1 MRQPDEIT
9 DEEIAKILDK
19 VVHKICSED
28 GTFCHQCKLKSMD
41 TKTICRSG
49 FCVSVRGQFCG
60 PCLQKRYN
68 ESVAIALKDPNWKCP
83 PCRQICV
90 CSSCRN
96 GLNDTNERE
105 IDQSND
111 SIVNDANDSDLLE
124 GNEKESQA
132 SVSTILE
139 ILFNS

>member
-19 VVHKICSED
+19 VVNKICSED
-28 GTFCHQCKLKSMD
+28 GTFCHQCKLKSID

-96 GLNDTNERE
+96 GQNDTNERE
-105 IDQSND
+105 IDQNND